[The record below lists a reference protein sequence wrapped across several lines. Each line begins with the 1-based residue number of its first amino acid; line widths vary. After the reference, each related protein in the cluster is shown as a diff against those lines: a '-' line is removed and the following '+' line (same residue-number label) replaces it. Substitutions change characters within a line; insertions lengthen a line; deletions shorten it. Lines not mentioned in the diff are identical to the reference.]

1 MTTIDSRTNP
11 TFDPLAPEVH
21 EWGRAETGLGPGLLG
36 GALMALIL
44 VFLSFAQ
51 GRPFWHPFAI
61 VASTLLG
68 PDAMRGGAGSIVLGV
83 FLHFLMAA
91 LLGMLFTTIFG
102 RTTMRR
108 TLGFGL
114 FYSLF
119 IWLVV
124 QFVLMPL
131 LNPFAAT
138 QLGTVWPFFLGHLA
152 YGLILAASVPTVKDI
167 DAPERGYIDPLR
179 REIRP

>member
-1 MTTIDSRTNP
+1 
-11 TFDPLAPEVH
+11 
-21 EWGRAETGLGPGLLG
+21 
-36 GALMALIL
+36 
-44 VFLSFAQ
+44 
-51 GRPFWHPFAI
+51 
-61 VASTLLG
+61 
-68 PDAMRGGAGSIVLGV
+68 MRGGAGSIVLGV